1 MLVDIEGYGFQLLFE
16 EEDALQNCRKIII
29 DEKFNTEFTYQI
41 VEKQLNK
48 LGFKLVYFQN
58 AWNGIVL
65 GAVKT

>member
-1 MLVDIEGYGFQLLFE
+1 M
-16 EEDALQNCRKIII
+16 QNCRKIII

-48 LGFKLVYFQN
+48 VFKYYFQN